1 MPERSVTFGEYIAS
15 TRKSKSMSQKD
26 LAINLEIS
34 PQYLNDIEHD
44 KRTPSA
50 PQLIDKLASILDLKP
65 EYLYYLAG
73 RMPEEVKNKKL
84 DEKSFTQ
91 AWHAFRRE
99 TEGKKLK

>member
-1 MPERSVTFGEYIAS
+1 MSQKTITFGEYIS
-15 TRKSKSMSQKD
+15 YTRKLKNISQKD
-26 LAINLEIS
+26 LATNLEIS

-50 PQLIDKLASILDLKP
+50 PQLIDKFASTLDLKP

-73 RMPEEVKNKKL
+73 RIPEEDKKKKL

-91 AWHAFRRE
+91 GWHAFRKE
-99 TEGKKLK
+99 IGGKK